1 MADELFSV
9 RDQVV
14 LVSGGTRGIGRAL
27 AEGFAGRGAQVVLTG
42 RTQQGA
48 EVAAAEVSR
57 QHGNAGPA
65 ALGLG
70 CDVADAGSIERLV
83 DEVVARFGRIDT
95 LLNVAGV
102 NRRLP
107 AEQLTL
113 EDYDA
118 ILNVNLRGAFWMAHA
133 VGRHMLAR
141 GQGCQIH
148 VTSINNERP
157 LIHVA
162 PYAMSKAGLGQ
173 LTRALACEWGPRGV
187 RVNAIAPGFI
197 LTDLT
202 RTLWSRA
209 DMQAWGRANT
219 PLGRLGRPEDLVGTA
234 IFLASPAAAF
244 ITGQIIYVDGGFTCG
259 YRWPIDAQ

>member
-1 MADELFSV
+1 MSDDLFSV
-9 RDQVV
+9 RGQVV

-27 AEGFAGRGAQVVLTG
+27 AEGFARRGAQVVITG
-42 RTQQGA
+42 RTQQAA
-48 EVAAAEVSR
+48 EAAASEISG
-57 QHGNAGPA
+57 QLSGQANAA
-65 ALGLG
+65 CGLP
-70 CDVADAGSIERLV
+70 CDVADADAIERLV
-83 DEVVARFGRIDT
+83 QDVVGRFGRIDT
-95 LLNVAGV
+95 LLNVAGI
-102 NRRLP
+102 NRRMP

-118 ILNVNLRGAFWMAHA
+118 ILDVNLRGAFWMAHA
-133 VGRHMLAR
+133 VGRQMLAR
-141 GQGCQIH
+141 RQGCQIH
-148 VTSINNERP
+148 ITSINNERP

-202 RTLWSRA
+202 RGLWSRA

-219 PLGRLGRPEDLVGTA
+219 PLQRLGRPEDLVGTA
-234 IFLASPAAAF
+234 VFLASPAAEF
-244 ITGQIIYVDGGFTCG
+244 ITGQIVYVDGGFTCG